1 MLNKHISFNYKQQGF
16 SLIEVLI
23 SLIISSIVFL
33 AIITLYPLLTQQ
45 INRLYQ
51 AYHLDIVA
59 RQFLLMLEKDVRR
72 SGYCFGDCVGMAL
85 KISEKRGEAEHSCI
99 HLIYDYNLDGKWQ
112 KATDETSDFFIYRMH
127 RGKLEIHRSGVD
139 CEGQGWINLFDP
151 KQIIVSQFA
160 LKEVIMDEK
169 RFLAVFLSLSPRVYP
184 DLLREY
190 RLKIYLR
197 NQSI

>member
-33 AIITLYPLLTQQ
+33 AIITPYPLLTQQ

-59 RQFLLMLEKDVRR
+59 RQFLLMLKKDVRC
-72 SGYCFGDCVGMAL
+72 SGYCFGDCVGVAL
-85 KISEKRGEAEHSCI
+85 KISEKRGDAKHSCI

-112 KATDETSDFFIYRMH
+112 KATDETSDFFIYRIH

-169 RFLAVFLSLSPRVYP
+169 LFLAVFLSLFPRAYP

-190 RLKIYLR
+190 QLKIYLR

>member
-72 SGYCFGDCVGMAL
+72 SGYCFGDCVGVAL
-85 KISEKRGEAEHSCI
+85 KISEKRGEAKHSCI

-112 KATDETSDFFIYRMH
+112 KATDETSDFFIYRIH

-169 RFLAVFLSLSPRVYP
+169 RFLAVFLSLSPRAYP

-190 RLKIYLR
+190 QLIIYLR

>member
-1 MLNKHISFNYKQQGF
+1 M
-16 SLIEVLI
+16 
-23 SLIISSIVFL
+23 ISSIVFL

-51 AYHLDIVA
+51 TYHLDMMA
-59 RQFLLMLEKDVRR
+59 RQFLLMLEKDARR

-85 KISEKRGEAEHSCI
+85 KISEKKGEAEHSCI
-99 HLIYDYNLDGKWQ
+99 HLIYDYNLDGKWE
-112 KATDETSDFFIYRMH
+112 KAKDETSDFFIYRMH
-127 RGKLEIHRSGVD
+127 QGRLQIHRSRED

-151 KQIIVSQFA
+151 KKIVVSQFA
-160 LKEVIMDEK
+160 LTAVTMDKK
-169 RFLAVFLSLSPRVYP
+169 RFLTVFLSLFPRAYP

-190 RLKIYLR
+190 KLKIYLR